1 MITNVNRY
9 IDSDVVCMIGKKM
22 SKNNDISKSNIQK
35 DKPNEVADFFNRW
48 HKETK
53 AYYLNS

>member
-1 MITNVNRY
+1 
-9 IDSDVVCMIGKKM
+9 MIGKKM
-22 SKNNDISKSNIQK
+22 SKNKDISKSNIQK

>member
-1 MITNVNRY
+1 MY
-9 IDSDVVCMIGKKM
+9 DGKKM

-53 AYYLNS
+53 AYCQIHNLHS